1 MDLKEYRKM
10 PLLTR
15 KVFIDTE
22 FFVKANLDFNSST
35 IKSFEELC
43 SDNQLSH
50 ITTTIVVN
58 EVRRKIVDHIKEAL
72 KGIKNFRRK
81 AAVLKEY
88 DDESIKSLFTEIN
101 EGDLEA
107 KALKAF
113 EDFIEASNATVVDMS
128 RVDGNEIIDMFFN
141 HVSPFS
147 TQKPNEFRDAFSLL
161 AIRSAL
167 EGQEKVYVVSA
178 DPDHRAFCES
188 NERFVNIETLSGLLD
203 IYNKHNDDR
212 TQFVEQFLNLKK
224 QEIIEQIKS
233 QLEDA
238 ESYNSSTWEDAEVDT
253 FEVAEIEDFEPQIV
267 HLDDE
272 SCKVVFDV
280 TVKFLVNVSGP
291 DTANGHYDK
300 EDDIL
305 YTFDSTERQ
314 EEEEKEFSIELD
326 LSFEADEGEFINDEF
341 VLHVKGLGGGIE
353 FGVEEYPWEDPRM

>member
-1 MDLKEYRKM
+1 MM
-10 PLLTR
+10 PLVTR

-43 SDNQLSH
+43 SDNQLNH

-178 DPDHRAFCES
+178 DPDHKAFCEA

-203 IYNKHNDDR
+203 IYNK
-212 TQFVEQFLNLKK
+212 
-224 QEIIEQIKS
+224 
-233 QLEDA
+233 
-238 ESYNSSTWEDAEVDT
+238 
-253 FEVAEIEDFEPQIV
+253 
-267 HLDDE
+267 
-272 SCKVVFDV
+272 
-280 TVKFLVNVSGP
+280 
-291 DTANGHYDK
+291 
-300 EDDIL
+300 
-305 YTFDSTERQ
+305 
-314 EEEEKEFSIELD
+314 
-326 LSFEADEGEFINDEF
+326 
-341 VLHVKGLGGGIE
+341 
-353 FGVEEYPWEDPRM
+353 

>member
-1 MDLKEYRKM
+1 M
-10 PLLTR
+10 PLVTR
-15 KVFIDTE
+15 NVFIDTE
-22 FFVKANLDFNSST
+22 FFVKANLDFNSRT

-43 SDNQLSH
+43 GDNELTH
-50 ITTTIVVN
+50 ITSTIVIN
-58 EVRRKIVDHIKEAL
+58 EVRRKIIDHIKDAL

-81 AAVLKEY
+81 AAVLREY

-107 KALKAF
+107 KALEAF
-113 EDFIEASNATVVDMS
+113 ENFIDASNANVVDMS
-128 RVDGNEIIDMFFN
+128 HVDGNEIIDMFFN

-167 EGQEKVYVVSA
+167 RGQEKVYIVSA
-178 DPDHRAFCES
+178 DPDHKAFCEA

-203 IYNKHNDDR
+203 IYNKHNDER
-212 TQFVEQFLNLKK
+212 SKFVEQFLNRKK
-224 QEIIEQIKS
+224 QEITEQIRS

-238 ESYNSSTWEDAEVDT
+238 EGYNSSMWEDAEVDA
-253 FEVAEIEDFEPQIV
+253 FEVTEIKDFEPQIV

-272 SCKVVFDV
+272 SCQIVFDV
-280 TVKFLVNVSGP
+280 TVKFLVKVSGP
-291 DTANGHYDK
+291 DTVNGHYDK
-300 EDDIL
+300 EDGVL
-305 YTFDSTERQ
+305 YTFDSIERQ

-341 VLHVKGLGGGIE
+341 DLHIKGLGGGIE
-353 FGVEEYPWEDPRM
+353 FGVEEYPWEDPRETLKKTS